1 MRKWSKALAII
12 LCAICLVTASVMIT
26 IAAIMVKSEP
36 VKNTFVVGKIG
47 LTLDESDV
55 DELGEPIEG
64 ADPVTENTYK
74 LYADRTYQKDPV
86 VHIAANS
93 EDCYVFIK
101 IDNEIANIE
110 SDEEPNI
117 DSQIKDNGWTAMEN
131 GVYYQTY
138 TSNEEQVD
146 LKVFEQFAIGTVNY
160 DELLTYENKS
170 IIIMAYA
177 VQTEE
182 FTPQSAWEMIDTE
195 YGVS

>member
-64 ADPVTENTYK
+64 ADSVTENTYK

-110 SDEEPNI
+110 SDEELNI
-117 DSQIKDNGWTAMEN
+117 DSQIKANGWTAMEN

>member
-1 MRKWSKALAII
+1 MRKWSKVLAII

-26 IAAIMVKSEP
+26 LAAIMVKSNP
-36 VKNTFVVGKIG
+36 VTNTFVVGKIG

-93 EDCYVFIK
+93 EDCYVFVK
-101 IDNEIANIE
+101 IDNEIAAIE

-117 DSQIKDNGWTAMEN
+117 DSQIKANGWTAMEN
-131 GVYYQTY
+131 GVYFQPY
-138 TSNEEQVD
+138 TSDEEQVD
-146 LKVFEQFAIGTVNY
+146 LEVFTIGTVNY